1 MSYGMKVILKS
12 VNVFLWR
19 ILKYALSCKKYFQIK
34 GDLKDVAI
42 SPTGRFI
49 MVSTVTT
56 TVFIYTL
63 KGMCLS
69 FRVPLIHN
77 CGEHFL
83 KLVLNCCVSGPKL
96 LRASVN

>member
-1 MSYGMKVILKS
+1 MKVILCKS
-12 VNVFLWR
+12 RR
-19 ILKYALSCKKYFQIK
+19 ILKYALYFFIQLEYFQIK

-56 TVFIYTL
+56 TVYIYTL

-69 FRVPLIHN
+69 FHTSHIH
-77 CGEHFL
+77 ESFRSFDKILYSFTHV
-83 KLVLNCCVSGPKL
+83 KVKQVSSKQ
-96 LRASVN
+96 